1 MQQTDISSKPQ
12 SSRSWLGHVQGASA
26 LLELRGAS
34 QMHTALGRQI
44 FEHLR
49 SQILLRCSLMRRQTP
64 STIITLSEECKRFR
78 TSSADELASISNEI
92 GQLRSER
99 PFRPHPLDSECL
111 DRDIIR
117 RCLSLGFKLEA
128 WRSQTTA
135 VPCPGRAGVQ
145 VSERKASG
153 ECRNVSG
160 DSQAVGLLNRH
171 RGLVILVEELAITRL
186 LNLKRKAI
194 ATTAEVIQ
202 LQDLRHN
209 IIQQVDKIC
218 ASVPQLI
225 GSGNLESARSLLWPL
240 YMAAQLDP
248 ATVRCNSTTRE
259 WMLARLRFIGYEA
272 GIRQS
277 LFLVEVLSKREEVS
291 DLLGGSH
298 VGGAECTAEAVPLA
312 ESCSAWLRSITN

>member
-1 MQQTDISSKPQ
+1 MQ
-12 SSRSWLGHVQGASA
+12 
-26 LLELRGAS
+26 
-34 QMHTALGRQI
+34 TAIGRQL

-64 STIITLSEECKRFR
+64 STIITLSEECKRFG
-78 TSSADELASISNEI
+78 TSSADELASISNEV

-99 PFRPHPLDSECL
+99 PFRPHPIDSEYL

-128 WRSQTTA
+128 WRSQAAA
-135 VPCPGRAGVQ
+135 VSCPGRGAVKVKQ
-145 VSERKASG
+145 QASG
-153 ECRNVSG
+153 KSRNVSG
-160 DSQAVGLLNRH
+160 DSRAAGLLNRH

-186 LNLKRKAI
+186 LNLKRKAL

-218 ASVPQLI
+218 ASVPQLL
-225 GSGNLESARSLLWPL
+225 GFGNIESARSLLWPL

-248 ATVRCNSTTRE
+248 VTVRCDSATRD
-259 WMLARLRFIGYEA
+259 WMLERLRFIGYEA

-298 VGGAECTAEAVPLA
+298 SGADCIDEAVPLA
-312 ESCSAWLRSITN
+312 ESCSVWLRSIAN

>member
-1 MQQTDISSKPQ
+1 
-12 SSRSWLGHVQGASA
+12 
-26 LLELRGAS
+26 
-34 QMHTALGRQI
+34 
-44 FEHLR
+44 
-49 SQILLRCSLMRRQTP
+49 
-64 STIITLSEECKRFR
+64 
-78 TSSADELASISNEI
+78 
-92 GQLRSER
+92 
-99 PFRPHPLDSECL
+99 L

-128 WRSQTTA
+128 WRSQTSA
-135 VPCPGRAGVQ
+135 EASSKRGGVEVLKEKAPGNC
-145 VSERKASG
+145 RK
-153 ECRNVSG
+153 VSG
-160 DSQAVGLLNRH
+160 DNRAVGLQNRH
-171 RGLVILVEELAITRL
+171 RGLVILVVELAITRL
-186 LNLKRKAI
+186 LNLQRKGL
-194 ATTAEVIQ
+194 ATTAEVVQ

-218 ASVPQLI
+218 ATVPQLF
-225 GSGNLESARSLLWPL
+225 GSGNIEEVRSLLWPL

-248 ATVRCNSTTRE
+248 ATVRCDSATRE

-312 ESCSAWLRSITN
+312 ESCSVWLRSITN